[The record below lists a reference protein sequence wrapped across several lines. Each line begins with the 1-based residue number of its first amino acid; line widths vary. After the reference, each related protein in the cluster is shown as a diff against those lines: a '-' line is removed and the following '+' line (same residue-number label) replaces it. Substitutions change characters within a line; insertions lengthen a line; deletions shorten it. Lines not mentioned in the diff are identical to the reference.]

1 MASSQIREIVFD
13 RGFEKK
19 FEKYKGR
26 LSEKE
31 RQKLKSRLLIFQ
43 KNPFDARLETHK
55 LGGKLQDYWA
65 FSITYSDRIAFRF
78 LSEYKVFF
86 IDIGDHRIYR

>member
-1 MASSQIREIVFD
+1 MISSQIREIVFD

-19 FEKYKGR
+19 FEKYKKR
-26 LSEKE
+26 LSEQE
-31 RQKLKSRLLIFQ
+31 RQKLKDRLLIFQ

-55 LGGKLQDYWA
+55 LGGKLQDYWS

-78 LSEYKVFF
+78 LSEYRVFF
-86 IDIGDHRIYR
+86 IDIGDHRMYR